1 MKKVIILLVVVL
13 ILGVILM
20 RSCNTA
26 EEQDSNLSST
36 EAVQVVAYSEQTSDG
51 YVVYT
56 NSDKKEK
63 INFSRCS
70 EYAKRLLENYII
82 NNNFS
87 EKKPEDIEWVLREN
101 HAVVYYLVD
110 EQWWVFKL
118 EGDNFKTIKHDSD
131 RMYCGIYISQ
141 SKSQEAKYIDEY
153 ILEKNAITDK
163 DFMKYLHKWSKINIK
178 KVYIV
183 KDDYENESLNIYYK
197 CDGRWYFCKKAI
209 SLKTIKDN
217 EMLDSSIIEKIEESI
232 E

>member
-1 MKKVIILLVVVL
+1 MKKIIVILLIAVTLLSVV
-13 ILGVILM
+13 LM

-26 EEQDSNLSST
+26 EERDSNLSST

-56 NSDKKEK
+56 DSDKKEK

-70 EYAKRLLENYII
+70 KYAKRLLENYII

-87 EKKPEDIEWVLREN
+87 EKKPEDIEWALRET

-110 EQWWVFKL
+110 EQWWAFKL
-118 EGDNFKTIKHDSD
+118 DGDNFKTIKYNSD
-131 RMYCGIYISQ
+131 KIYSGVYINRD
-141 SKSQEAKYIDEY
+141 KSQEEKDIDEK
-153 ILEKNAITDK
+153 IEKNAITDK

-183 KDDYENESLNIYYK
+183 KGDENESLNIYYK
-197 CDGRWYFCKKAI
+197 CDGKWYFCKKAL

>member
-1 MKKVIILLVVVL
+1 MKKIIVILLIAVTLLSVV
-13 ILGVILM
+13 LM

-56 NSDKKEK
+56 DSDKEK

-70 EYAKRLLENYII
+70 KYAKRLLENYII

-87 EKKPEDIEWVLREN
+87 EKKPEDIEWALRET

-110 EQWWVFKL
+110 EQWWAFKL
-118 EGDNFKTIKHDSD
+118 DGDNFKTIKYNSD
-131 RMYCGIYISQ
+131 KIYSSVYINRD
-141 SKSQEAKYIDEY
+141 KSQEEKDIDEK
-153 ILEKNAITDK
+153 IEKNAITDK

-183 KDDYENESLNIYYK
+183 KGDENESLNIYYK
-197 CDGRWYFCKKAI
+197 CDGKWYFCKKAL

>member
-1 MKKVIILLVVVL
+1 MKKIIIILLIAVTL
-13 ILGVILM
+13 LGVVLM

-36 EAVQVVAYSEQTSDG
+36 EAVQVVAYSEKTTDG

-70 EYAKRLLENYII
+70 KYAKQLLKNYII

-87 EKKPEDIEWVLREN
+87 EKKPEDIEWALREN

-110 EQWWVFKL
+110 EQWWAFKL
-118 EGDNFKTIKHDSD
+118 DGDNFKTIKYNSD
-131 RMYCGIYISQ
+131 KIYSGVYINRD
-141 SKSQEAKYIDEY
+141 KSQEEKDIDEK
-153 ILEKNAITDK
+153 IKKNAITDK

-183 KDDYENESLNIYYK
+183 KGDENESLNIYYK
-197 CDGRWYFCKKAI
+197 CDGKWYFCKKAL

>member
-1 MKKVIILLVVVL
+1 MKKIIIILLIAVTL
-13 ILGVILM
+13 LGVVLM

-36 EAVQVVAYSEQTSDG
+36 EAVQVV
-51 YVVYT
+51 YT
-56 NSDKKEK
+56 DKKEK

-87 EKKPEDIEWVLREN
+87 EKKPEDIEWALREN

-110 EQWWVFKL
+110 EQWWAFKL
-118 EGDNFKTIKHDSD
+118 DGDDFKTIKYNSD
-131 RMYCGIYISQ
+131 KIYSGVYINRD
-141 SKSQEAKYIDEY
+141 KSQEAKDIDEKK
-153 ILEKNAITDK
+153 LEKNAITDK

-183 KDDYENESLNIYYK
+183 KGDENESLNIYYK
-197 CDGRWYFCKKAI
+197 CDGKWYFCKKAI

>member
-1 MKKVIILLVVVL
+1 MKKIIVILLIAVTLLSVV
-13 ILGVILM
+13 LM

-26 EEQDSNLSST
+26 EERDSNLSST

-56 NSDKKEK
+56 DSDKKEK

-70 EYAKRLLENYII
+70 KYAKRLLENYII

-87 EKKPEDIEWVLREN
+87 EKKPEDIEWALRET

-110 EQWWVFKL
+110 EQWWAFKL
-118 EGDNFKTIKHDSD
+118 DGDNFKTIKYNSD
-131 RMYCGIYISQ
+131 KIYSGVYINRD
-141 SKSQEAKYIDEY
+141 KSQEEKDIDEK
-153 ILEKNAITDK
+153 IKKNAITNK

-183 KDDYENESLNIYYK
+183 KGDENESLNIYYK
-197 CDGRWYFCKKAI
+197 CDGKWYFCKKAL